1 MYIIPEPQK
10 WKINEGKFE
19 ISYGDRIVI
28 DNSCYDKAKSYAL
41 YLQKTVYEETGF
53 DLMVTKGDSKN
64 AVITLKMAN
73 NLAREEYHIIVDES
87 GIYISAATN
96 AGLLYG
102 VQTLIQII
110 KQAGL
115 GIPYMDI
122 QDYPDIPDRG
132 LYYDVTRSRIPT
144 LDYLKKVVDKVA
156 HYKLNQFQLYIEH
169 SYLFENL
176 SEVWRDDTPLTSQEV
191 IELDA
196 YCRER
201 NVELVPSIASFG
213 HLYKVLRTKSFDHL
227 CERPELCENDFG
239 FVDRMEHHTLDVSNP
254 ESMQFVQKL
263 ICEYMSLF
271 SSDKFNICGD
281 ETFDLGQG
289 RSKELADKIGI
300 QNMYLNFV
308 KELCEFLVEKGK
320 TPMFWGDIICK
331 FPEAIKRLPK
341 ETICLNWGYD
351 ENQNDEFIRK
361 LAEAGAVQY
370 CCPGV
375 RGWDQFVNQIEE
387 SYDNIR
393 RMCAYAMKYHAK
405 GVLNTDWGDC
415 GHVNHPD
422 FGVIGLIYGAAFSW
436 NKNIPSFEKINKQIS
451 QLEFEDPSEEFVGL
465 VAGIS
470 KNWIYKWRNAVNF
483 KEKREGAF
491 TEEQLKDVEVVMSE
505 LNQIKSKL
513 IEIMPK
519 LDSRKRKGV
528 KAYMIA
534 IDGMLLFQKLGKAV
548 SQIAENKIRDEMTQ
562 YWKLASEL
570 EEWFY
575 YYKKEWRTVSKESEL
590 HQVQDVVVWYADF
603 LRNSGNINK

>member
-1 MYIIPEPQK
+1 MYIIPEPQE
-10 WKINEGKFE
+10 WKINEGKYE
-19 ISYGDRIVI
+19 ISYGDSIVI
-28 DNSCYDKAKSYAL
+28 DNSCSDEAKNYAL
-41 YLQKTVYEETGF
+41 YLQKTIFAETGF
-53 DLMVTKGDSKN
+53 DLMVTKGISKK
-64 AVITLKMAN
+64 AAITLKMVD
-73 NLAREEYHIIVDES
+73 NLAKEEYLIEVDER
-87 GIYISAATN
+87 GISISAGTN

-110 KQAGL
+110 KQAGVWVT
-115 GIPYMDI
+115 YMEI
-122 QDYPDIPDRG
+122 HDYPDIPDRG
-132 LYYDVTRSRIPT
+132 FYYDVTRSRIPT

-176 SEVWRDDTPLTSQEV
+176 SEVWRDDTPLTSQEI

-201 NVELVPSIASFG
+201 NIKLVPSIASFG
-213 HLYKVLRTKSFDHL
+213 HLYKVLRTKSFAHL
-227 CERPELCENDFG
+227 CERPELCEDDFG

-254 ESMQFVQKL
+254 QSMQFVKKL
-263 ICEYMSLF
+263 ISEYMPLF

-308 KELCEFLVEKGK
+308 NELCEFLVEKGK
-320 TPMFWGDIICK
+320 TPMFWGDIIGK
-331 FPEAIKRLPK
+331 FPEAIKKLPK

-351 ENQNDEFIRK
+351 ENQDDESVRK

-422 FGVIGLIYGAAFSW
+422 FGVTGLIYGAAFSW
-436 NKNIPSFEKINKQIS
+436 NKNIPSFEEINKQIS
-451 QLEFEDPSEEFVGL
+451 RLEFEDASEEFVSL
-465 VAGIS
+465 VSGIS

-483 KEKREGAF
+483 KENREGAF
-491 TEEQLKDVEVVMSE
+491 TEEQLKNVEVVIGG

-519 LDSRKRKGV
+519 LDSRKRNCIQS
-528 KAYMIA
+528 YMIA
-534 IDGMLLFQKLGKAV
+534 MDGMLLFQKLGKAV
-548 SQIAENKIRDEMTQ
+548 SQIAGNMQKVKCAE
-562 YWKLASEL
+562 YWSLASEL

-590 HQVQDVVVWYADF
+590 HQVQDVVIWYADF
-603 LRNSGNINK
+603 LRNSGNANE

>member
-1 MYIIPEPQK
+1 M
-10 WKINEGKFE
+10 
-19 ISYGDRIVI
+19 
-28 DNSCYDKAKSYAL
+28 
-41 YLQKTVYEETGF
+41 
-53 DLMVTKGDSKN
+53 
-64 AVITLKMAN
+64 
-73 NLAREEYHIIVDES
+73 
-87 GIYISAATN
+87 
-96 AGLLYG
+96 
-102 VQTLIQII
+102 
-110 KQAGL
+110 
-115 GIPYMDI
+115 
-122 QDYPDIPDRG
+122 
-132 LYYDVTRSRIPT
+132 
-144 LDYLKKVVDKVA
+144 
-156 HYKLNQFQLYIEH
+156 
-169 SYLFENL
+169 
-176 SEVWRDDTPLTSQEV
+176 
-191 IELDA
+191 
-196 YCRER
+196 
-201 NVELVPSIASFG
+201 
-213 HLYKVLRTKSFDHL
+213 LRTKSFAHL
-227 CERPELCENDFG
+227 CERPELCEDDFG

-254 ESMQFVQKL
+254 QSMQFVKKL
-263 ICEYMSLF
+263 ISEYMPLF

-308 KELCEFLVEKGK
+308 NELCEFLVEKGK

-331 FPEAIKRLPK
+331 FPEAIKKLPK

-351 ENQNDEFIRK
+351 ENQDDESVRK

-422 FGVIGLIYGAAFSW
+422 FGVTGLIYGAAFSW
-436 NKNIPSFEKINKQIS
+436 NKNIPSFEEINKQIS
-451 QLEFEDPSEEFVGL
+451 RLEFEDASEEFVSL
-465 VAGIS
+465 VSGIS

-483 KEKREGAF
+483 KENREGAF
-491 TEEQLKDVEVVMSE
+491 TEEQLKNVEVVIGG

-519 LDSRKRKGV
+519 LDSRKRNCIQS
-528 KAYMIA
+528 YMIA
-534 IDGMLLFQKLGKAV
+534 MDGMLLFQKLGKAV
-548 SQIAENKIRDEMTQ
+548 SQIAGNMQKVKCAE
-562 YWKLASEL
+562 YWSLASEL

-590 HQVQDVVVWYADF
+590 HQVQDVVIWYADF
-603 LRNSGNINK
+603 LRNSGNANE